1 MAPSVPGLVPALRD
15 APLRDRDGLL
25 LGRAADVLF
34 DAVTNRPAWV
44 VVLLSDGRTT
54 LAPAARA
61 RNTVDGMCLAVDGQ
75 CLAVAADAVRACPAG
90 AGDVGLAARHYGVRR
105 FARDGAAAARF
116 TCAGAALDGAR
127 AA

>member
-1 MAPSVPGLVPALRD
+1 MALPAPGLVPALRD

-25 LGRAADVLF
+25 LGRVGDVLF

-44 VVLLSDGRTT
+44 VVLLSDGRAT

-61 RNTVDGMCLAVDGQ
+61 RHTVDGMRLP
-75 CLAVAADAVRACPAG
+75 VAADAVRDCPAG
-90 AGDVGLAARHYGVRR
+90 VGDVAVAARHYGVRR
-105 FARDGAAAARF
+105 FARDEAAAAARF
-116 TCAGAALDGAR
+116 TCAGPALDGAR

>member
-1 MAPSVPGLVPALRD
+1 MTPPAIPVVPSLRE

-25 LGRAADVLF
+25 LGRAHDVLF

-44 VVLLSDGRTT
+44 VVGLSDGRRT

-61 RNTVDGMCLAVDGQ
+61 RHTLHGLQLA
-75 CLAVAADAVRACPAG
+75 AEAEAVRSCPATLS
-90 AGDVGLAARHYGVRR
+90 AAAPSVDDVAQAARHYGVRR
-105 FARDGAAAARF
+105 FARAAAAPF
-116 TCAGAALDGAR
+116 TSAGPALDGVR

>member
-1 MAPSVPGLVPALRD
+1 MAPPAPGLVPALCD

-25 LGRAADVLF
+25 LGRARDVLF

-44 VVLLSDGRTT
+44 VVALPDGRTT

-61 RNTVDGMCLAVDGQ
+61 RHTVDGML
-75 CLAVAADAVRACPAG
+75 LAVAADAVRGCPAQ
-90 AGDVGLAARHYGVRR
+90 AGEIALAAQHYGVRR

-116 TCAGAALDGAR
+116 TCAGPALDGAR

>member
-1 MAPSVPGLVPALRD
+1 MALPAPGIVPALRD

-25 LGRAADVLF
+25 LGRAHDVLF

-44 VVLLSDGRTT
+44 VVLLSDGRAT

-61 RNTVDGMCLAVDGQ
+61 RHTIDGL
-75 CLAVAADAVRACPAG
+75 CLAVAADAVRDCPAG
-90 AGDVGLAARHYGVRR
+90 VDDVTAAARHYGVRR
-105 FARDGAAAARF
+105 FMREDPAIAAARF
-116 TCAGAALDGAR
+116 TCAGPALDGAR

>member
-1 MAPSVPGLVPALRD
+1 MALPVPGLIPSLRD

-25 LGRAADVLF
+25 LGLAHDVLF
-34 DAVTNRPAWV
+34 DAVTHRPAWV
-44 VVLLSDGRTT
+44 VVGLAGGRRT

-61 RNTVDGMCLAVDGQ
+61 RHTVDGT

-90 AGDVGLAARHYGVRR
+90 ADEIALAAAHYGVRR
-105 FARDGAAAARF
+105 FARETAAATRF
-116 TCAGAALDGAR
+116 TSAGPALDGVR

>member
-44 VVLLSDGRTT
+44 IVVLSDGRTT
-54 LAPAARA
+54 LAPASRA
-61 RNTVDGMCLAVDGQ
+61 RNTVDGQ

-90 AGDVGLAARHYGVRR
+90 AGDVALAAQHYGVRR
-105 FARDGAAAARF
+105 FAREGAAAARF